1 MSKPPAIQ
9 VERARTHNLKGI
21 DCRVPHGA
29 VTVVTGP
36 SGAGKSSL
44 AFDTIFA
51 EGQRRFVESMST
63 YARQFLDQMERPPVD
78 AIHNVLPAVALE
90 AKNAVRNARSTVGTI
105 TEALDVLRLLFTHL
119 GVVECPHGHGPV
131 RTYTPEEAAA
141 ELAAGT
147 AGDPFTL
154 VVRLPRPKKG
164 ANDALGELIRQ
175 GFQRR
180 LKDGEVVR
188 MEPGEAWPARLDPLP
203 LVLGR
208 FPARADSSA
217 RILDTLEQGWR
228 MNGGKVEARGGGA
241 LRLFSRELSCPVCGE
256 TSRRPTPPLFSFNSP
271 LGACR
276 ECQGFGRVI
285 GIDRE
290 RVIPDP
296 RRSLSER
303 PIAPWNTPA
312 YEELYDDLLAAAKK
326 KKIPLDVP
334 WMDLTPEAREWVW
347 SGKGGFDNLT
357 DFFHWLEGRTYKVHV
372 RVLLARYRSYEP
384 CPECLGTRL
393 RPEAVAVRL
402 EERTLPELTGMS
414 VEQLRAW
421 LAARR
426 WTPRQREVAGHLI
439 AELTERIE
447 VLHRVGLDYLTLD
460 RQARTLSGGETQ
472 RIHLAAAL
480 GSGLTSTLYVL
491 DEPTIGLH
499 PQDSE
504 RLLSLLRDLAARG
517 NTVLVVEHDR
527 TLIRGA
533 DHVIDLGPAAGE
545 HGGRVVAEGPI
556 ETILANQESLTGRY
570 LRERPPTQA
579 RRHMARFR
587 REQGWETLSEELSS
601 LPRIVIRGARAHNL
615 RNVDVDFPLGALVA
629 VTGVSGSGKST
640 LVENV
645 LYGTYQRSRGVVD
658 VEPGECDRLE
668 GLEGLADVTLVDQ
681 RPLGR
686 SSRSNPVT
694 YVKAYDEIR
703 NLFAATPD
711 ARARRI
717 TPAHFSFNVDR
728 GRCPACQGTG
738 VTEVDMQF
746 MAPVT
751 VPCETCQGRRFR
763 PEVLAVRYKGKI
775 ISEVLDLTVESA
787 LALFHDHKRLVK
799 RLRVLLDVGLGY
811 LRLGQATSTLSGGEA
826 QRLKLA
832 SFLDRPAAEGQ
843 RLFLFDEPTTGLHL
857 ADIDLLYHTLR
868 RLVQRG
874 DGVVLV
880 EHSPDLIARCDW
892 IVDLGPGGGIH
903 GGEVSYCGPLEP
915 FLDHAAG
922 PTADELRRHLRWPGE
937 AA

>member
-1 MSKPPAIQ
+1 MSKSPAIQ

-119 GVVECPHGHGPV
+119 GVVECQHGHGPV
-131 RTYTPEEAAA
+131 RTYTPEQAAA

-154 VVRLPRPKKG
+154 GVRLPRPKKG

-208 FPARADSSA
+208 FPARAESSA

-271 LGACR
+271 LGACP

-347 SGKGGFDNLT
+347 SGKGSFDNLT

-372 RVLLARYRSYEP
+372 RVLLARYRSYNC

-393 RPEAVAVRL
+393 RPESLAVLL
-402 EERTLPELTGMS
+402 EGKSLP
-414 VEQLRAW
+414 
-421 LAARR
+421 
-426 WTPRQREVAGHLI
+426 
-439 AELTERIE
+439 
-447 VLHRVGLDYLTLD
+447 
-460 RQARTLSGGETQ
+460 
-472 RIHLAAAL
+472 
-480 GSGLTSTLYVL
+480 
-491 DEPTIGLH
+491 
-499 PQDSE
+499 
-504 RLLSLLRDLAARG
+504 DLAA
-517 NTVLVVEHDR
+517 
-527 TLIRGA
+527 
-533 DHVIDLGPAAGE
+533 
-545 HGGRVVAEGPI
+545 
-556 ETILANQESLTGRY
+556 
-570 LRERPPTQA
+570 
-579 RRHMARFR
+579 
-587 REQGWETLSEELSS
+587 
-601 LPRIVIRGARAHNL
+601 
-615 RNVDVDFPLGALVA
+615 
-629 VTGVSGSGKST
+629 
-640 LVENV
+640 
-645 LYGTYQRSRGVVD
+645 
-658 VEPGECDRLE
+658 
-668 GLEGLADVTLVDQ
+668 
-681 RPLGR
+681 
-686 SSRSNPVT
+686 
-694 YVKAYDEIR
+694 
-703 NLFAATPD
+703 
-711 ARARRI
+711 
-717 TPAHFSFNVDR
+717 
-728 GRCPACQGTG
+728 
-738 VTEVDMQF
+738 
-746 MAPVT
+746 
-751 VPCETCQGRRFR
+751 
-763 PEVLAVRYKGKI
+763 
-775 ISEVLDLTVESA
+775 
-787 LALFHDHKRLVK
+787 
-799 RLRVLLDVGLGY
+799 
-811 LRLGQATSTLSGGEA
+811 
-826 QRLKLA
+826 
-832 SFLDRPAAEGQ
+832 
-843 RLFLFDEPTTGLHL
+843 
-857 ADIDLLYHTLR
+857 
-868 RLVQRG
+868 
-874 DGVVLV
+874 
-880 EHSPDLIARCDW
+880 
-892 IVDLGPGGGIH
+892 
-903 GGEVSYCGPLEP
+903 
-915 FLDHAAG
+915 
-922 PTADELRRHLRWPGE
+922 
-937 AA
+937 

>member
-1 MSKPPAIQ
+1 MSKPQAIQ

-119 GVVECPHGHGPV
+119 GVVECPRGHGPV
-131 RTYTPEEAAA
+131 RTYTPEQAAA

-208 FPARADSSA
+208 FPARAESSA

-271 LGACR
+271 LGACP

-347 SGKGGFDNLT
+347 SGAGKDRSFVNLT

-393 RPEAVAVRL
+393 RPGAVAVRL

-527 TLIRGA
+527 TIIRGA
-533 DHVIDLGPAAGE
+533 DHIIDLGPAAGE

-556 ETILANQESLTGRY
+556 ETILASEASLTGRY
-570 LRERPPTQA
+570 LRERPPTPA
-579 RRHMARFR
+579 RRHVARFR
-587 REQGWETLSEELSS
+587 REQGRESLDEELIH
-601 LPRIVIRGARAHNL
+601 LPQVEVRGARAHNL
-615 RNVDVDFPLGALVA
+615 KGLDVDFPVGVLVA

-645 LYGTYQRSRGVVD
+645 LSGTYQRARGVVD
-658 VEPGECDRLE
+658 VEPGEVESLT
-668 GLEGLADVTLVDQ
+668 GLADLEDVTLVDQ

-686 SSRSNPVT
+686 SSRSNPIT
-694 YVKAYDEIR
+694 YIKAYDEIR
-703 NLFAATPD
+703 
-711 ARARRI
+711 
-717 TPAHFSFNVDR
+717 
-728 GRCPACQGTG
+728 
-738 VTEVDMQF
+738 
-746 MAPVT
+746 
-751 VPCETCQGRRFR
+751 
-763 PEVLAVRYKGKI
+763 K
-775 ISEVLDLTVESA
+775 
-787 LALFHDHKRLVK
+787 
-799 RLRVLLDVGLGY
+799 
-811 LRLGQATSTLSGGEA
+811 
-826 QRLKLA
+826 
-832 SFLDRPAAEGQ
+832 
-843 RLFLFDEPTTGLHL
+843 
-857 ADIDLLYHTLR
+857 
-868 RLVQRG
+868 
-874 DGVVLV
+874 
-880 EHSPDLIARCDW
+880 
-892 IVDLGPGGGIH
+892 
-903 GGEVSYCGPLEP
+903 
-915 FLDHAAG
+915 
-922 PTADELRRHLRWPGE
+922 
-937 AA
+937 